1 MPPLP
6 GEEPGVCPPGKQWQ
20 PCAHV
25 PASCAELSAAPAA
38 GGRCHPGCSCPPG
51 ALLLVRG
58 DGEVGMGLVGT
69 PPTPYPGATSYRTT
83 SAWRRRNVPVPR
95 TARSTC
101 PGTPC
106 PGAARTGQCP
116 SGGGTRLLLP
126 PTNLHPLSPA
136 PASPAGSPTAPR
148 WLVVMVRPPPAPDV
162 SPARGVASGTA
173 PTLPWWPSGDTSLLS
188 PEAGG
193 TWRGVPQNGGVCP
206 K

>member
-1 MPPLP
+1 MSVPPLP

-69 PPTPYPGATSYRTT
+69 PPTPYPGATSYRMT

-95 TARSTC
+95 TAHSTC

-116 SGGGTRLLLP
+116 FGGGVPAAAAPHKPSPSVPSSCIAGRV
-126 PTNLHPLSPA
+126 TNCSQVA
-136 PASPAGSPTAPR
+136 CGDGKTPASPCRVPRAWGGCGDSPNPA
-148 WLVVMVRPPPAPDV
+148 LVALWGHVPA
-162 SPARGVASGTA
+162 
-173 PTLPWWPSGDTSLLS
+173 
-188 PEAGG
+188 
-193 TWRGVPQNGGVCP
+193 VP
-206 K
+206 